1 MNHASRQFPIEGN
14 QTTFGLHLMLDAYN
28 VDPEKLADMKRVFA
42 YLNDLPG
49 IISMKKLTTP
59 YVVDADATAS
69 GKDPGGISGFVM
81 IAESHISIH
90 TFANKGFF
98 TMDCYSCND
107 FEQEIDAL
115 LEYTKKIF
123 PYTESE
129 LNVVKRGLKYPI
141 ENM

>member
-1 MNHASRQFPIEGN
+1 MNTSPRQFPHNGE

-28 VDPEKLADMKRVFA
+28 VNPTLLADMKRVFR
-42 YLNDLPG
+42 YLNELPD
-49 IISMKKLTTP
+49 IISMKKLTVP

-90 TFANKGFF
+90 TFANRGFF

-107 FEQEIDAL
+107 FTNEVDAL
-115 LEYTKKIF
+115 LEYTKKMF
-123 PYTESE
+123 PYTEQE
-129 LNVVKRGLKYPI
+129 LQIVKRGLMYPI
-141 ENM
+141 KNL